1 MALKSKRR
9 LLLVHKSKI
18 GDVEIVWRVCKTHSY
33 YFHPSCMFGSCLNI
47 VFYRLVGSF
56 SLVLQQVI
64 KDGTLKINEALVN
77 ENNKIIDVSK
87 PKLLEVEIKYKSST
101 MQSHD

>member
-1 MALKSKRR
+1 M
-9 LLLVHKSKI
+9 LLVHES
-18 GDVEIVWRVCKTHSY
+18 EIADGEKVWGPEGVLQNLFILFSPLPVCI
-33 YFHPSCMFGSCLNI
+33 MFKHFS
-47 VFYRLVGSF
+47 YRLVGSF

-87 PKLLEVEIKYKSST
+87 LKMMEVEIKYKTSI
-101 MQSHD
+101 MNSHH